1 MADLG
6 SQLRDYGGKSM
17 SRQKNYLCYN
27 ELKAGIECCYGWQWA
42 AFYPEVDQRIE
53 EVLQKFGAAWDVGI
67 GSSEALSLEDDDF
80 LTELR
85 DHAPGKAAALLKR
98 VARIWGVPER
108 KLATLERSVFPLHSL
123 RQYVVEDEQKL
134 LKAMH

>member
-1 MADLG
+1 
-6 SQLRDYGGKSM
+6 M

-27 ELKAGIECCYGWQWA
+27 ETQSGIECCYGWQWA
-42 AFYPEVDQRIE
+42 AFYPEVDQRIG

-67 GSSEALSLEDDDF
+67 GSFEALSLEDDDF

-98 VARIWGVPER
+98 VARAGACR
-108 KLATLERSVFPLHSL
+108 KETATLERGVFPLHSL
-123 RQYVVEDEQKL
+123 RQVRRRDEQSCSRRCSTRVS
-134 LKAMH
+134 AGGGSAEAA